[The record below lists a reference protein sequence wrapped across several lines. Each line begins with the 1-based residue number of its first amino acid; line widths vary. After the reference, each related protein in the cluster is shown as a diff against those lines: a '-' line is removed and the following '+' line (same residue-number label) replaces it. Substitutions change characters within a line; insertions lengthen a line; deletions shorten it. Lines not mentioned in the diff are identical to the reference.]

1 MKDQRINM
9 SELQLLVDYLNKE
22 TDNKFGFSVAYRK
35 GGVTLQ
41 RNGMDDSKKM
51 TKQKL
56 FDFIHG
62 MLSGIYL
69 IQENT
74 HTKQGQHND
83 KERAKNS

>member
-9 SELQLLVDYLNKE
+9 SELQSLVDHLNKE
-22 TDNKFGFSVAYRK
+22 TDNKFGFSIAYRK

-41 RNGMDDSKKM
+41 RNGIDDSKKM

-62 MLSGIYL
+62 MLSVIRL

-74 HTKQGQHND
+74 HTTQGQHND
-83 KERAKNS
+83 RERTKNA

>member
-9 SELQLLVDYLNKE
+9 SELQSLVDYLNKE
-22 TDNKFGFSVAYRK
+22 TDNKFGFSIAYRK

-41 RNGMDDSKKM
+41 RNGIDDSKKM

-62 MLSGIYL
+62 MLSGIWL

-74 HTKQGQHND
+74 HTTQGQHND
-83 KERAKNS
+83 RERTKNA

>member
-22 TDNKFGFSVAYRK
+22 TDNKFGFSIAYRK

-41 RNGMDDSKKM
+41 RNGIDESKKM

-62 MLSGIYL
+62 MLSGVYL

-74 HTKQGQHND
+74 QQKEQHD
-83 KERAKNS
+83 KERAENS

>member
-9 SELQLLVDYLNKE
+9 SELQSLVDHLNKE
-22 TDNKFGFSVAYRK
+22 TDNKFGFSIAYRK

-41 RNGMDDSKKM
+41 RNGIDDSKKM

-62 MLSGIYL
+62 MLSVIWL

-74 HTKQGQHND
+74 PKKQGQHYD
-83 KERAKNS
+83 GERTKNA